1 MNFQISFYIPTID
14 KGRLK
19 VHSVFFCSEKM
30 SLISYNLLVLDLI
43 SFYSLMIGL
52 ISLYL
57 LMIYLISFSL
67 MIGLIFFYS
76 LVIGLILYS
85 LMSGLISLC
94 LPTMCLISSHLLVV
108 YLIFACLLI
117 SFCLYMIEKIFF
129 GLLVIALM
137 SVFLLVIHSSFCFQM
152 TALIFYYFLL
162 NAFRTWNQI
171 FLSLLSFLIVVEQIL
186 FRCML
191 FLEIVHVR
199 YCNLDNSRHV

>member
-1 MNFQISFYIPTID
+1 
-14 KGRLK
+14 
-19 VHSVFFCSEKM
+19 M
-30 SLISYNLLVLDLI
+30 SLISYNLLVMDLI

-57 LMIYLISFSL
+57 LMIDLISFSL

-76 LVIGLILYS
+76 LVIGLIFYS
-85 LMSGLISLC
+85 LMSGLIS
-94 LPTMCLISSHLLVV
+94 PTMCLISSHLQVV
-108 YLIFACLLI
+108 YLIFACLVI

-162 NAFRTWNQI
+162 NAFRISN
-171 FLSLLSFLIVVEQIL
+171 
-186 FRCML
+186 
-191 FLEIVHVR
+191 
-199 YCNLDNSRHV
+199 